1 MEQATARRNMIER
14 QLRPAPVAS
23 ERVLAAFDAVPRA
36 AFAPAELRARAYADL
51 ELPLPCGQRMMTPR
65 VEALLL
71 QALDPR
77 PGERVLEVGAGS
89 GFLAACMAALGARV
103 ESLELHA
110 ELAEA
115 AGAALAAQGLDAAT
129 VRHADAFDWRPKEPV
144 DALALTGSLPA
155 YDPRFEDW
163 LAPGGRLFAI
173 VGAPPVAEARLVRC
187 YAPGQR
193 AARSLFELSARPL
206 ERPGGGG

>member
-1 MEQATARRNMIER
+1 MELAAARRNMIER

-23 ERVLAAFDAVPRA
+23 ERVLAAFEAVPRE

-51 ELPLPCGQRMMTPR
+51 ELPLPGGERMMTPR
-65 VEALLL
+65 TEALLL

-103 ESLELHA
+103 DSLERRA
-110 ELAEA
+110 ELAA
-115 AGAALAAQGLDAAT
+115 AARAALAAQGAAAAT
-129 VRHADAFDWRPKEPV
+129 VHHADAWDWRPEAPY
-144 DALALTGSLPA
+144 DAVALTGSLPE

-163 LAPGGRLFAI
+163 LRPSGRLFAI

-193 AARSLFELSARPL
+193 AVQSLFELAARPL
-206 ERPGGGG
+206 ARPGDGG

>member
-1 MEQATARRNMIER
+1 MELATARRNMIER

-23 ERVLAAFDAVPRA
+23 ERVLAAFAAVPRE
-36 AFAPAELRARAYADL
+36 AFAPAALRARAYADL
-51 ELPLPCGQRMMTPR
+51 ELPLPGGERMMTPR
-65 VEALLL
+65 AEALLL
-71 QALDPR
+71 QALEPQ

-103 ESLELHA
+103 DSLERRA
-110 ELAEA
+110 ELAA
-115 AGAALAAQGLDAAT
+115 AARAALAAQGAAAAA
-129 VRHADAFDWRPKEPV
+129 VHHADAWAWEPEAPY
-144 DALALTGSLPA
+144 DAVALTGSLPA

-193 AARSLFELSARPL
+193 VVQSLFELPARPL
-206 ERPGGGG
+206 ARPGGG